1 MSASPVAPRQAGRH
15 VWRGDELA
23 TRDDWVWQLSGR
35 DVDELLTATEPFA
48 DGDEASLAA
57 LDREQVVLPTLG
69 PRLNGLRS
77 RLVEGLGFELVRG
90 LPVGDIGAGRA
101 AAAFAAIGGHLGS
114 LRVQNAMGHRIGH
127 VRNVGADPDDPEVR
141 IYQTDSRQTF
151 HTDSADVVGLLCL
164 ETAQRGGDSLL
175 VSAATIYNEMLDRD
189 PDLAAVLFAPIATD
203 RRGEVPPG
211 GEPWFTI
218 PVLSWY
224 GGHLTV
230 QYQRQYIESASR
242 FDGAPRLSDR
252 QIAALDLF
260 DEIAETPGF
269 HLSMRLEAG
278 DMQFV
283 YNHGLLHDR
292 TAFVDKPGSPR
303 HLLRMW
309 LSVPGDR
316 ELPPV
321 FAERYG
327 TITVGDRGGIL
338 VGG

>member
-1 MSASPVAPRQAGRH
+1 MSANPVAPRQVGRH

-23 TRDDWVWQLSGR
+23 ERDDWVWHLTDR
-35 DVDELLTATEPFA
+35 EVDELVAAAEPFA
-48 DGDEASLAA
+48 VGDEASLAA
-57 LDREQVVLPTLG
+57 LDREQVALPTLG
-69 PRLNGLRS
+69 PRLGALRG
-77 RLVEGLGFELVRG
+77 RLIEGPGVEVVRG
-90 LPVGDIGAGRA
+90 LPVAEIGDGHATA
-101 AAAFAAIGGHLGS
+101 VFAAIGSHLGS
-114 LRVQNAMGHRIGH
+114 LRVQNAIGHRIGH
-127 VRNVGADPDDPEVR
+127 VRNIGADADDPAVR

-164 ETAQRGGDSLL
+164 ETAQQGGESLL
-175 VSAATIYNEMLDRD
+175 ASAATVYNEMLDRD

-211 GEPWFTI
+211 ADPWFTI

-224 GGHLTV
+224 DGQLTV
-230 QYQRQYIESASR
+230 QYQRQYIDSAQR
-242 FDGAPRLSDR
+242 FDEAPRLSDR
-252 QIAALDLF
+252 QVAALDLF
-260 DEIAETPGF
+260 DEIAETPGINI
-269 HLSMRLEAG
+269 SMQLEVG

-283 YNHGLLHDR
+283 YNHALLHDR
-292 TAFVDKPGSPR
+292 TGFVDKPGSPR

-327 TITVGDRGGIL
+327 SITVGDRGGI
-338 VGG
+338 VTTD